1 MTHSPIDEKQRQAQL
16 ERFTNI
22 TGSRRD
28 MIKAAAA
35 AGLIPVLS
43 TSTMATRAAAAAQDA
58 QPVQGGTFTTLG
70 HQEISALSPERDE
83 TVVWVAVAQIFDAL
97 YNVNENF
104 ELEPILAES
113 YEATDDGLEYTFRLR
128 EGVTFHNGDPFTS
141 ADVVYTY
148 EWIMDEENG
157 STRGSL
163 FELVDTVEAPDD
175 YTVVVTLSEPDVTF
189 LVNVPTTFIWPGEA
203 HAEAGEEEFSAA
215 PIGTGAFVLDE
226 WVPAQSTRL
235 TANEDYF
242 LGRPNFDVFQI
253 DIVSE
258 AVSRAAALETGDAD
272 NSIWSLN
279 AEDNLVLEESGDFQ
293 VIYTLQNAVNH
304 FPLNNQHPIL
314 SDVNVRRALLH
325 LLDREA
331 MINDIYQG
339 LAVIATSNLSPN
351 VEQFYTDDVAEYPHD
366 PERAAELLD
375 EAGWEMGDNDVR
387 ERDGEPLAFTI
398 LIVQGDTQRRPQA
411 EVFQQWASEAGIEIE
426 LEEAPVTQILEAM
439 VAGDGDAALFNW
451 VYGGGSGE
459 PDARGTLGSD
469 GANNFSNFQNEEV
482 DQLLQ
487 DGIREQD
494 EDARVEIYQ
503 RIQQIVADEVPF
515 LYMLHLQGYTFYAN
529 AIQGVPDTA
538 LSTDALYHKV
548 WQMWRAEEED

>member
-1 MTHSPIDEKQRQAQL
+1 MTKSSIDEQQRQAQL
-16 ERFTNI
+16 QQLANV

-28 MIKAAAA
+28 MIKAAAV

-43 TSTMATRAAAAAQDA
+43 TSTMAARAAAKAQDE

-70 HQEISALSPERDE
+70 HQEISAISPERDE
-83 TVVWVAVAQIFDAL
+83 TVVWVAVAQVFSAL
-97 YNVNENF
+97 YNVNEQF

-113 YEATDDGLEYTFRLR
+113 YEASDDGLEYTFRLR

-148 EWIMDEENG
+148 EWIMDEENA

-163 FELVDTVEAPDD
+163 FDLVDSVEATDD
-175 YTVVVTLSEPDVTF
+175 YTVVFTLSEPDVTF
-189 LVNVPTTFIWPGEA
+189 LVNVPTQFIWPAEA
-203 HAEAGEEEFSAA
+203 HAEAGEDDFSAN
-215 PIGTGAFVLDE
+215 PIGTGPYVLDE
-226 WVPAQSTRL
+226 WVPAQTTRL
-235 TANEDYF
+235 VANEDFF
-242 LGRPNFDVFQI
+242 LGRPNFDVMQI

-258 AVSRAAALETGDAD
+258 AVSRAAALETGEAD

-279 AEDNLVLEESGDFQ
+279 AEDNLALEESGDFQ

-304 FPLNNQHPIL
+304 FALNNEHPIL

-325 LLDREA
+325 LLDRDA

-339 LAVIATSNLSPN
+339 LAEPATSHLSPN
-351 VEQFYTDDVAEYPHD
+351 VEAFYTDDVMTYDHD

-375 EAGWEMGDNDVR
+375 EAGWEMGDNGVR
-387 ERDGEPLAFTI
+387 ERDGEPLEFTI
-398 LIVQGDTQRRPQA
+398 MLIQGDTQRRPQA
-411 EVFQQWASEAGIEIE
+411 EVFQQWASEAGITIN
-426 LEEAPVTQILEAM
+426 LEEAPTTQILDWM
-439 VAGDGDAALFNW
+439 VDGERDAALFNW

-459 PDARGTLGSD
+459 PDARGTLSST
-469 GANNFSNFQNEEV
+469 GANNFSRFQNEEV
-482 DQLLQ
+482 DQLLE

-503 RIQQIVADEVPF
+503 RIQEIVAEEVPF

-529 AIQGVPDTA
+529 AIQGVPEEA
-538 LSTDALYHKV
+538 LSTDALYHKI
-548 WQMWRAEEED
+548 WELWREDEG